1 MMIFFDSYAI
11 IEVIKGASNY
21 EKYNETTF
29 ITNTLNLSE
38 VFYSLIREVGERIG
52 EEIINKLNFEFV
64 EISEEIA
71 LKASKFKYKNKKLKL
86 SYADC
91 IGYITALENNM
102 KFLTGDKE
110 FEKFKGVEFV
120 GKSEEE

>member
-38 VFYSLIREVGERIG
+38 VFYSLIREVGERIA
-52 EEIINKLNFEFV
+52 EALINKLNFEFV

-120 GKSEEE
+120 GKSEEG

>member
-1 MMIFFDSYAI
+1 MIFFDSYSILEI
-11 IEVIKGASNY
+11 IRGNPNY
-21 EKYNETTF
+21 ENYKELIF

-38 VFYSLIREVGERIG
+38 VFYSLIREIDKKGALK
-52 EEIINKLNFEFV
+52 IISEFNFEFI

-71 LKASKFKYKNKKLKL
+71 IESAIFKYNNKSKNF

-91 IGYITALENNM
+91 IGYITAQKNNI

-110 FEKFKGVEFV
+110 FEYLENVEFV
-120 GKSEEE
+120 KK

>member
-1 MMIFFDSYAI
+1 MIFFDSYAI
-11 IEVIKGASNY
+11 LEVIKGAPNY
-21 EKYNETTF
+21 ERYKETTL

-38 VFYSLIREVGERIG
+38 VFYSLIREVGERVG
-52 EEIINKLNFEFV
+52 EDIINKLDFEFV

-110 FEKFKGVEFV
+110 FEKFKDVEFV
-120 GKSEEE
+120 RKSEEE

>member
-1 MMIFFDSYAI
+1 MIFFDSYAI
-11 IEVIKGASNY
+11 LEIIKGSLNY
-21 EKYNETTF
+21 KKYSETIF

-38 VFYSLIREVGERIG
+38 VFYSLIREIDEKIVLA
-52 EEIINKLNFEFV
+52 IIDNLNFEFI

-71 LKASKFKYKNKKLKL
+71 IESAKFKYKNKKSNL

-91 IGYITALENNM
+91 IGYITALKNNM

-110 FEKFKGVEFV
+110 FERFGDVEFV
-120 GKSEEE
+120 K

>member
-21 EKYNETTF
+21 KKYNETTF

-38 VFYSLIREVGERIG
+38 VFYSLIREVGERIA
-52 EEIINKLNFEFV
+52 EALINKLNFEFV

-110 FEKFKGVEFV
+110 FKKFKDVEFV
-120 GKSEEE
+120 GKSEEG